1 MTFLELYCH
10 FLAVFAVFPIFCF
23 VDGYQRAELA
33 KSASHMDIQNLPGLN
48 KQKVVKKLNEFLL
61 FFR

>member
-1 MTFLELYCH
+1 M
-10 FLAVFAVFPIFCF
+10 FAVFPIFCF

-33 KSASHMDIQNLPGLN
+33 KSASHMDIQTLPGLN

-61 FFR
+61 FLGN